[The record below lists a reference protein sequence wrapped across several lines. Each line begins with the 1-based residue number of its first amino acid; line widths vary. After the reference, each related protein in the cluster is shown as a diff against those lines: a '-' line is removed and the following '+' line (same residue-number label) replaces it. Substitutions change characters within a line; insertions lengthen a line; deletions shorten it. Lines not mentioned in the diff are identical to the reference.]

1 MSVDPYSYADT
12 YYQDQEYSQ
21 ELNTAY
27 QKDLES
33 LGTQDCYSGLV
44 TIMTMTVGMIIMWY
58 GLQEKM
64 AADTMDALAGMQ
76 ADVNT
81 IESDYNSYIE
91 GYGGETIEES
101 EAYIDEAV
109 DAANDFMIIANS
121 DPAISESSI
130 YDDLMTQM
138 GTIMGSDD
146 PDEWTYNSVE
156 GYWAFS
162 ATAKDTSDPEE
173 ATTTAT
179 DNLQPIE
186 DAFSAVNTDLGNLS
200 STEQSTA
207 QYYSSCQQQMEGM
220 DETLMQGYATEEQTM
235 INNQVV
241 S

>member
-12 YYQDQEYSQ
+12 YYQDQEYAQ
-21 ELNTAY
+21 QLNAAY

-81 IESDYNSYIE
+81 IESDYNNYIE
-91 GYGGETIEES
+91 GYGQITPEES
-101 EAYIDEAV
+101 NAYTDEAV

-121 DPAISESSI
+121 DPAIYESSI

-146 PDEWTYNSVE
+146 PDEWTSVE

-162 ATAKDTSDPEE
+162 AIAPDPSDPEE

-179 DNLQPIE
+179 DNVQPIE
-186 DAFSAVNTDLGNLS
+186 NAFSALNTDLGNLS

-220 DETLMQGYATEEQTM
+220 DETIMQGYATEEQTM
-235 INNQVV
+235 ISNQVV

>member
-21 ELNTAY
+21 ELNDAY

-81 IESDYNSYIE
+81 IESDYNNYIE
-91 GYGGETIEES
+91 GYGDGTQEEE
-101 EAYIDEAV
+101 EAYVNEAIDAY
-109 DAANDFMIIANS
+109 NDFCTIAAY

-130 YDDLMTQM
+130 FEDLLTQM
-138 GTIMGSDD
+138 CTIMGGGDTETVENNWEPSAKAKSSTD
-146 PDEWTYNSVE
+146 PDSSTQL
-156 GYWAFS
+156 
-162 ATAKDTSDPEE
+162 
-173 ATTTAT
+173 AT
-179 DNLQPIE
+179 DDVQPIE

-235 INNQVV
+235 ISNQVV